1 MKRVISKVFAGM
13 GICCFLVPL
22 TGLSGCSQK
31 EVPVPNANPNSN
43 SDEGKNTMPGSGPE
57 KK

>member
-1 MKRVISKVFAGM
+1 MKRLISKVLASL
-13 GICCFLVPL
+13 GIGCLLVPL

-43 SDEGKNTMPGSGPE
+43 ADEGKNTMPGTGPD